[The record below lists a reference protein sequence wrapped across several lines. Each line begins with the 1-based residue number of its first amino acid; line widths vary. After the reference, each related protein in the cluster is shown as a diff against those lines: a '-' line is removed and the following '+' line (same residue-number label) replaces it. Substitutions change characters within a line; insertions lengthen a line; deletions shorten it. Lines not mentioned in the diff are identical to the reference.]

1 MYSRIIKLA
10 IIFILVPAL
19 FGVSF
24 GYALVNYLE
33 IPDVKQLESY
43 RPKSA
48 TRLYADDGTLYAE
61 LFVEKRVPIP
71 ITEMPRHLKLA
82 FVAIE
87 DVRFYRHFGID
98 ARGIVRALYKDIHQE
113 GQDRRSIDDYPA
125 TWPATSISHH
135 RKPSS
140 ERSKKRYWQSR
151 SNVPI
156 RKKRYSICIST
167 SSIWERGRTG

>member
-1 MYSRIIKLA
+1 MYSRIIKLTV
-10 IIFILVPAL
+10 IFILIPAL

-61 LFVEKRVPIP
+61 LFVEKRVPISS
-71 ITEMPRHLKLA
+71 TEMPRHLKLA

-87 DVRFYRHFGID
+87 DVRFYSHFGID
-98 ARGIVRALYKDIHQE
+98 ARGILRAFYKDIIRQGMTE
-113 GQDRRSIDDYPA
+113 GASTITQQLVRAKLLPP
-125 TWPATSISHH
+125 TISFLA
-135 RKPSS
+135 SS
-140 ERSKKRYWQSR
+140 RGSR
-151 SNVPI
+151 SPCAAI
-156 RKKRYSICIST
+156 RAST
-167 SSIWERGRTG
+167 SAE